1 VCLHYQR
8 YRNNQLET
16 IDGVDGGYFSF
27 FTGTINLKQLTAWM
41 VVNHAEQILK
51 LTPDQVA
58 LCVCVCACAHTHTHT
73 HKHLLALETLHVT
86 SLSDYHSFFHMVPC
100 ILNAHE
106 IKLCLKLDADAFSLA
121 LPWYLSLI

>member
-1 VCLHYQR
+1 M
-8 YRNNQLET
+8 
-16 IDGVDGGYFSF
+16 
-27 FTGTINLKQLTAWM
+27 KQLTAWM